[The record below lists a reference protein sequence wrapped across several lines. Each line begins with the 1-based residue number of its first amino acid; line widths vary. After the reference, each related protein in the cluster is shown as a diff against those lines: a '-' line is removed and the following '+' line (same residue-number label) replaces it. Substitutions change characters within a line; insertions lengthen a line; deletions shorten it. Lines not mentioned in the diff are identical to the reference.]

1 MRQPILWTRFAA
13 QGTPRTTGDSPAR
26 SAAWVGTVKPARIH
40 RTDSILA
47 IALRTHAPG
56 THGAREHLHH
66 R

>member
-1 MRQPILWTRFAA
+1 M
-13 QGTPRTTGDSPAR
+13 GEGPAR
-26 SAAWVGTVKPARIH
+26 TAARAGTTNPAGIF
-40 RTDSILA
+40 RTDDILA